1 MYSPKV
7 VAKNI
12 EKFASQEGWTPV
24 AHSIEEVDEF
34 NGYIDSITKKESNS
48 KNTYIE
54 LSKPLS
60 KKRADEVRRWIIN
73 EQVMCSLDSNYWETR
88 YAYIADEMGT
98 VSKFKNRKSQEV
110 IDSILSDLDEKE
122 VSKELLILGSRQSG
136 ASTKIILK
144 IMHRVLFQP
153 YVQSLVASPVYEC
166 SDIFSRITNNIYQ
179 KCPWWLVPIKM
190 PKNSLANGSLI
201 ATEFGS
207 SRRGM
212 AQGFTPQCVYITNVE
227 EFPDPVK
234 TFEEGMLRSSFSS
247 KNTLLVL
254 HGMKTKEP
262 NSWIN
267 CLWNESKANYDKGL
281 ARFMPVFIPWPICSD
296 IYPDPHWIKKYPV
309 PESWKP
315 MKETVEHVRRCESYI
330 RKTPYLSKVVGPKW
344 KMPVEQKWY
353 WEFFYKH
360 ALAMHT
366 VDSFL
371 SQLPADDDSAVKVS
385 EAHRNE
391 VVDEETDLDNIFPS
405 ASQIQETLENIR
417 RSC

>member
-24 AHSIEEVDEF
+24 AHSVEEVDGF
-34 NGYIDSITKKESNS
+34 NEYIDSITKKESSS

-73 EQVMCSLDSNYWETR
+73 EQVMCSLDSNYWESR
-88 YAYIADEMGT
+88 YAYIVDSTGK
-98 VSKFKNRKSQEV
+98 VVKFKNSKSQEV
-110 IDSILSDLDEKE
+110 IDSILADLDEKQ
-122 VSKELLILGSRQSG
+122 VSKELLILGSRQNG
-136 ASTKIILK
+136 TSTKILMK
-144 IMHRVLFQP
+144 IIHRTLFHSN
-153 YVQSLVASPVYEC
+153 VQCLMASTGRDGRDLLNRMIKNVY
-166 SDIFSRITNNIYQ
+166 SQ
-179 KCPWWLVPIKM
+179 CPWWLVPRQ
-190 PKNSLANGSLI
+190 L
-201 ATEFGS
+201 
-207 SRRGM
+207 SRNAFDNRSGIQTSGT
-212 AQGFTPQCVYITNVE
+212 AHGFTPQCVYITNVE
-227 EFPDPVK
+227 DCPYPVK
-234 TFEEGMLRSSFSS
+234 TFEEGLLPVVHSS

-296 IYPDPHWIKKYPV
+296 IYPTAEWIKRYPV

-315 MKETVEHVRRCESYI
+315 LKETVEHVRRCESYI

-344 KMPVEQKWY
+344 KMPIEQKWF
-353 WEFFYKH
+353 WEFNYKH

-371 SQLPADDDSAVKVS
+371 SQMPADDSFGDGLVLTESAPEID
-385 EAHRNE
+385 EAL
-391 VVDEETDLDNIFPS
+391 DQETDLDNIFPS
-405 ASQIQETLENIR
+405 AEHTQETLERIR
-417 RSC
+417 RS